1 MHSVQ
6 FRMRSFIICKILFIV
21 LILPVTVAAQN
32 ESDIIVKIG
41 SDVIT
46 VEQFQSRFDFMPHL
60 NYSSSNIDSVKKEFL
75 YSLIAEKLWALEAD
89 KIDVDTNE
97 VVKLSLKT
105 LQKLFVK
112 DELYKQVVE
121 SKITLT
127 SLEISTGLSRVTR
140 ILNTLIITTPDSQKA
155 IKMYN
160 DFQKGSS
167 FDSVL
172 INLKMPQKP
181 FEFKYGSLEDEAM
194 EDVVYSLNL
203 NEISKPVKSKSN
215 WFIFKLVSD
224 EQDLSIDPSKEHAK
238 NIVIKKLKDR
248 KSQKL
253 GRDYL
258 DKVLSGV
265 RITVDRKLFDLMS
278 DNLLEILKN
287 RTGES
292 ENDSLLDIQLQETD
306 IKKLLLSIKPSE
318 LNAAFIDMDPDPID
332 LEEFLF
338 YTIYQKIYFNSFNA
352 VVFKKNL
359 NRVVKKFIEDEII
372 SREGFKLGLN
382 NLHSVKNDLQ
392 IWKNYYLSETLMNSY
407 SDSIKITDEELKEFT
422 QKDKITSND
431 LKVNIREILIDNIE
445 DAEKI
450 LNELNDGK
458 EFKSLVSIYNQ
469 REWTKQSNGE
479 WGFFNPKEAGE
490 IGRIAARLIK
500 GEIFGPLK
508 VNEGYSIFQLID
520 KKSENTNQKTITD
533 QDSIKLIRLKLALN
547 KMDNLINAKTVS
559 LAKKYNMSVDEELLS
574 KIETSKINT
583 FTYRLIGFGGKI
595 AAYPIT
601 CLLYTS
607 DAADERS
614 SVDLGGRRIIKKK
627 KKHRNCGS
635 VLLK

>member
-46 VEQFQSRFDFMPHL
+46 VEQFQNRFDFMPHL

-258 DKVLSGV
+258 DKVLSGE

-601 CLLYTS
+601 VPIYEWYK
-607 DAADERS
+607 DYQQ
-614 SVDLGGRRIIKKK
+614 KKEIP
-627 KKHRNCGS
+627 
-635 VLLK
+635 

>member
-601 CLLYTS
+601 VPIYEWYK
-607 DAADERS
+607 DYQQ
-614 SVDLGGRRIIKKK
+614 KKEIP
-627 KKHRNCGS
+627 
-635 VLLK
+635 